1 MINSVKVQREN
12 VNVFFNSGNN
22 FVVFFSVKK
31 KMQFDETNSAF
42 KELKFLT
49 PVRRS
54 RRLQEKTS
62 KLPDMLKDHYPCVSS
77 LEQLTELGSE
87 TDAFV
92 CRPNAALCRLYLEAD
107 TTEEK

>member
-1 MINSVKVQREN
+1 MFLTLGIILCR
-12 VNVFFNSGNN
+12 
-22 FVVFFSVKK
+22 FSVKK
-31 KMQFDETNSAF
+31 KIQFDNTDTTF

-54 RRLQEKTS
+54 RRIHEKTS

-77 LEQLTELGSE
+77 LEQLTELGGE

-92 CRPNAALCRLYLEAD
+92 CRPNAALCPMYSETGTAQ
-107 TTEEK
+107 EK

>member
-1 MINSVKVQREN
+1 MVHIMKVQSKN
-12 VNVFFNSGNN
+12 VNMFLNSGNI
-22 FVVFFSVKK
+22 VLIFSVKK
-31 KMQFDETNSAF
+31 KVQFDETNSAF

-77 LEQLTELGSE
+77 LEQLTELGRE

-92 CRPNAALCRLYLEAD
+92 CRPNAALCRVYYEA
-107 TTEEK
+107 EIP

>member
-1 MINSVKVQREN
+1 
-12 VNVFFNSGNN
+12 
-22 FVVFFSVKK
+22 
-31 KMQFDETNSAF
+31 MQLDETNSAL
-42 KELKFLT
+42 KDLKFLT

-77 LEQLTELGSE
+77 LEQLSELGGE

-92 CRPNAALCRLYLEAD
+92 CRPNAALCPMFSETD
-107 TTEEK
+107 TTEEIKLP